1 MAEPARRNARPRLL
15 VDLTPL
21 RVSRDYRLLFTGNAV
36 SYLGRQLTVVAIPFQ
51 VFTITGSSLAV
62 GMIGLATVVPLVTLS
77 LAGGAIADAV
87 DRRKLLLVTQLLS
100 AATSAGL
107 ALNAGSSSP
116 RLWPIYVLAAL
127 SAGLAGAD
135 QPARNAMIPNL
146 VGRKLY
152 PSAASLGQIQFQVGQ
167 VAGPALAGLI
177 ISQVSLAAAYWI
189 DVAGF
194 GAAVLALMLIRPQPP
209 EGGGTRASLSSIA
222 EGLRYVRGRKLL
234 VGTFLIDIGWP
245 WPAPPT
251 SSRRYTILQLSV
263 PDGLRGRLSSVHIA
277 VVTGGPQFGD
287 AEAVR
292 WRRSP
297 GPRFS
302 VVSGGVACI
311 LGLAAAFGGR
321 PNWPDTM
328 PWLRRGG
335 RMANGAKE
343 RTVADVMTK
352 DVLTASSDD
361 ALAKA
366 SARMIERG
374 VGSVVVVDPGTPV
387 GILTE
392 RDLVRASAAGADLA
406 SATVADWMTPSAGTV
421 APGDTVLS
429 AFDNL
434 TAHGYRHLPVVD
446 NGQLVGLVSIR
457 DMLSLAQVLRVEHP
471 GAIEARRGL
480 EGVVVAETEVGDVRG
495 QEGFYHYRQY
505 NAVELAEKRSLE
517 DVWHLLYEGH
527 LPSHEEREAFS
538 EEIRS

>member
-189 DVAGF
+189 DVASF
-194 GAAVLALMLIRPQPP
+194 GAAVLALVLIRPQPP

-234 VGTFLIDIGWP
+234 VGTFLIDINAMVFGMPRALFPALGTGFFGGGAATVGLLYAAPGAGALIGALFTGWVGGVRRQGRAVIIAVIVWGAAIAVFGLVP
-245 WPAPPT
+245 WLPVGLFMLALAGAADVV
-251 SSRRYTILQLSV
+251 SAVFRNTILQLSV

-277 VVTGGPQFGD
+277 VVTGGPQLGD
-287 AEAVR
+287 AESGAVAALT
-292 WRRSP
+292 SA
-297 GPRFS
+297 RFS

-311 LGLAAAFGGR
+311 LGVAALVRWVPELAR
-321 PNWPDTM
+321 Y
-328 PWLRRGG
+328 
-335 RMANGAKE
+335 
-343 RTVADVMTK
+343 
-352 DVLTASSDD
+352 D
-361 ALAKA
+361 ALA
-366 SARMIERG
+366 R
-374 VGSVVVVDPGTPV
+374 T
-387 GILTE
+387 
-392 RDLVRASAAGADLA
+392 
-406 SATVADWMTPSAGTV
+406 
-421 APGDTVLS
+421 
-429 AFDNL
+429 
-434 TAHGYRHLPVVD
+434 
-446 NGQLVGLVSIR
+446 
-457 DMLSLAQVLRVEHP
+457 
-471 GAIEARRGL
+471 RRSDG
-480 EGVVVAETEVGDVRG
+480 
-495 QEGFYHYRQY
+495 
-505 NAVELAEKRSLE
+505 
-517 DVWHLLYEGH
+517 
-527 LPSHEEREAFS
+527 
-538 EEIRS
+538 